1 MTTVN
6 RTKEQVADLFNS
18 LFPKPVIKTT
28 QSGSAVTV
36 QQGNSAPIVFKRGA
50 AVVVR
55 SSVSVSR

>member
-6 RTKEQVADLFNS
+6 RTKDQVAALFATM
-18 LFPKPVIKTT
+18 FPKPIISSS

-36 QQGNSAPIVFKRGA
+36 QQGSAAPIVFKRGA
-50 AVVVR
+50 AVTVR